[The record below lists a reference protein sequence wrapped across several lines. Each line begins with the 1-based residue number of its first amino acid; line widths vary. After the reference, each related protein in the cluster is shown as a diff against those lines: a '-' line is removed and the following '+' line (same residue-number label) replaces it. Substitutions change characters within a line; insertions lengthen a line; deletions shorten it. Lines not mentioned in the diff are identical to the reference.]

1 MKAKDILGFYDAYYV
16 RYGETVYLH
25 FNDILNDAKIQHQQ
39 DIDAFNSKVD
49 ELNALIEDEDKK
61 QKKKD
66 FEQSWRAVKGAS
78 LENLVLRLLQDV
90 FQETAIN
97 IIKGSGARGLS
108 QSLKPIYESL
118 LVDYD
123 DLGKHIPDSDLI
135 IYTETPPR
143 LVAILSIKASLRER
157 IAQVAYWT
165 SKVNVPYFFI
175 TVDNDGDFSKDSI
188 NKPRA
193 IAEADSGGVYLLTEK
208 PFIPKREDKIKAFH
222 HLIDD
227 LKKLAEGG

>member
-1 MKAKDILGFYDAYYV
+1 MKAKDIWGFYDAYYA

-25 FNDILNDAKIQHQQ
+25 FNDILNDAKKQHQQ
-39 DIDAFNSKVD
+39 DID
-49 ELNALIEDEDKK
+49 EMNANLPQDA
-61 QKKKD
+61 KKKD

-78 LENLVLRLLQDV
+78 LENLVLRLLHDV
-90 FQETAIN
+90 FRGTS
-97 IIKGSGARGLS
+97 IKIMKWSGARGLS

-143 LVAILSIKASLRER
+143 LVAILSIKTSLRER

-175 TVDNDGDFSKDSI
+175 TVDNDGDFSKASI

-208 PFIPKREDKIKAFH
+208 PFMPKREDKIKAFH

-227 LKKLAEGG
+227 LKKLAESG